1 MKKILLS
8 ILIITCLV
16 TSSTLFAQGNNYQ
29 TIKESL
35 GDLDSQFVKIPGKNY
50 SVFKTEMTQKIYK
63 LVMDENPSEFSGDN
77 LPVENVSWYDCVYF
91 CNKLSIIM
99 GKEPVY
105 NLYGETDPTKWPMEP
120 HDPFF
125 NLDMIEDEIKMNKNA
140 DGYRLPTQ
148 SEWEYAA
155 KGGAKFKY
163 SGGNT
168 LSSVAW
174 YYDNSN
180 FMTHK
185 VCSKKA
191 NGYGLFDMSGNVWE
205 WCWDA
210 NKNSLF
216 NDYVRGGCC
225 EDTEDMCRI
234 SYKYAYYGYD
244 SYGYDYRGFRPV
256 MNN

>member
-8 ILIITCLV
+8 ILIVTCLV

-77 LPVENVSWYDCVYF
+77 LPVENVSWYDAVYF

-105 NLYGETDPTKWPMEP
+105 SFDGETNPLNWPYEP
-120 HDPFF
+120 HNPMY
-125 NLDMIEDEIKMNKNA
+125 NLDMIEDEIEMNKNA
-140 DGYRLPTQ
+140 NGYRLPTQ
-148 SEWEYAA
+148 SEWEFAA
-155 KGGAKFKY
+155 KGGVKFKY

-185 VCSKKA
+185 VGSKKA

-234 SYKYAYYGYD
+234 SFEYAYYGYD